1 MKKELASIVDKELFN
16 ACKEGD
22 IEKVKIAL
30 ESGLSLDAQGEMGR
44 SLLSIS
50 AEVCDWLI
58 ELLFLIFSFFF
69 HMYM

>member
-30 ESGLSLDAQGEMGR
+30 ESGGVTPDAHLSLNGEATHQP
-44 SLLSIS
+44 LLSIA
-50 AEVCDWLI
+50 AEVRV
-58 ELLFLIFSFFF
+58 S
-69 HMYM
+69 